1 MPVVH
6 GQVVVDKSVDMV
18 DMGHGFPNCSVD
30 LGGWVWCVLLG
41 NFVVIGSLEEGFV
54 GALVG
59 GDVVFEAIVGAFV
72 GDDVVFTELVGAT
85 FSDDVVFEAIVRA
98 FVGALVG
105 DDVVF
110 S

>member
-1 MPVVH
+1 MYA
-6 GQVVVDKSVDMV
+6 QVVVHKSVDMV
-18 DMGHGFPNCSVD
+18 DMGHSFPNCSVD

-41 NFVVIGSLEEGFV
+41 NFVVIGSLVGGFV

-59 GDVVFEAIVGAFV
+59 SDVVFEAIVG
-72 GDDVVFTELVGAT
+72 
-85 FSDDVVFEAIVRA
+85 A

-110 S
+110 SELVGATFSR